1 MTEQSLDNVDVEP
14 LKHLKDVWIEHDE
27 KDVREYEVTFVCFLS
42 LSSLCEVRKD
52 ANILSRVVADF
63 LPQESLFQRNP
74 NQETSDGNPSQTI

>member
-52 ANILSRVVADF
+52 ANILFENGCRLSPPRIPISKKPKSRN
-63 LPQESLFQRNP
+63 E
-74 NQETSDGNPSQTI
+74 

>member
-42 LSSLCEVRKD
+42 SFLSVR
-52 ANILSRVVADF
+52 SEERC
-63 LPQESLFQRNP
+63 
-74 NQETSDGNPSQTI
+74 